1 MQVKW
6 TVILGSAAL
15 VFGAGA
21 WFAHRMVEQA
31 RIGTAY
37 VAKLTCSCLFVS
49 HRSMQSCG
57 SDYDMPAAK
66 LLTEEV
72 GERSVAVSVP
82 GHLITTR
89 AVFDQGFGCHL
100 VN

>member
-1 MQVKW
+1 
-6 TVILGSAAL
+6 
-15 VFGAGA
+15 
-21 WFAHRMVEQA
+21 
-31 RIGTAY
+31 
-37 VAKLTCSCLFVS
+37 
-49 HRSMQSCG
+49 MQSCR

-72 GERSVAVSVP
+72 GERSVAVSAP